1 VKLADQTK
9 LKDTKNRGEFGEIWG
24 CARVKM
30 RPVFSFSSSFFG
42 GGLLPRVKHCPP
54 RACGTTSHLLN
65 APYGQLTRG
74 RMGCPG
80 REIRRKKLKI
90 PPSMVQG
97 LRHAHRGGLYRVY
110 IPLYP
115 VQCFPA
121 NKQVVKNSESY
132 VRFFFFFALYLSSSL
147 S

>member
-1 VKLADQTK
+1 
-9 LKDTKNRGEFGEIWG
+9 
-24 CARVKM
+24 M
-30 RPVFSFSSSFFG
+30 RPVSFSLRFF
-42 GGLLPRVKHCPP
+42 GGLLPQVKHCPP

-80 REIRRKKLKI
+80 KEGVEKVEI

-121 NKQVVKNSESY
+121 NKQVMKNSESY
-132 VRFFFFFALYLSSSL
+132 VSLFIYFCSGFEHFIIINASALKGYKMQLEI
-147 S
+147 